1 MEYAIVMLAT
11 GALCIGCFF
20 VGAKVG
26 QKVSKGEEVTLP
38 NVNPFEAYQRHRAK
52 QEAQAEQD
60 KYNTIMQNIEAY
72 DGTGNGQKDVPR
84 G

>member
-1 MEYAIVMLAT
+1 MDIAILIAT
-11 GALCIGCFF
+11 VGVLCIGCFL

-26 QKVSKGEEVTLP
+26 QTVSKGEEITLP
-38 NVNPFEAYQRHRAK
+38 TVNPLEAYRQHKAR
-52 QEAQAEQD
+52 QEAQEKQNALE
-60 KYNTIMQNIEAY
+60 TIMQNIENY